1 MLHTHSPKPQ
11 PKLLKYPHTEKLMRA
26 LKRRD
31 LDNGKI
37 HRNKKHMLVEIH
49 FFTEGLKDRVSGN
62 LHISHS
68 SLQTVPCNP
77 LQGLFPVPRM
87 SSHVT
92 SVSMECLFSRRLEER
107 PCLTA
112 CGTAPWPRPRPP
124 ARCLSLYT
132 ALSLQCSFPPSSFLD
147 FAFSLP
153 AFFLSLLS
161 PLLGFKLHRET
172 LPVCLL
178 LYPQC

>member
-124 ARCLSLYT
+124 HAACLST
-132 ALSLQCSFPPSSFLD
+132 QHSLSNAHSLLPPSSTFPSP
-147 FAFSLP
+147 SLP
-153 AFFLSLLS
+153 SFFLYC
-161 PLLGFKLHRET
+161 
-172 LPVCLL
+172 LP
-178 LYPQC
+178 Y